1 MMPVANDRHEPRFS
15 VSKRD
20 EAPPCS
26 HTRRRW
32 VRAGLFSLFFAIHSA
47 PGTGVWAAGTE
58 DSTPISNSPAVGVLQ
73 EGLRALEAKQIPK
86 ARQHFERAY
95 RMSAIPEALYQLGRV
110 AQLEGNAV
118 LAADLFRRYRD
129 LVGSQLEP
137 AVKAVIESHQAALK
151 QPVCEVRLLG
161 PEDSLVWVDGQL
173 IGRSP
178 LVGAALLSPGR
189 HRFTIETTH
198 GRYESDVLSIPEGR
212 TAQVNLTPGTK
223 GAAIAV
229 VSLPPAVLLVLS
241 GALKGR
247 DSSTVESL
255 RRTISSALAKEQT
268 VVLSDE
274 RLRSLLQ
281 KEPADCIDQQDC
293 QDRVAETAEARSV
306 VQVNLVRSTQ
316 TPSAAVGLLG
326 AEVIV
331 RDVASRQI
339 AARRTFACEGCSPS
353 QLQERFGQMAGGM
366 IAEANSRPRAML
378 TITTVPLGA
387 SVYVDGQLVGQT
399 PLERMS
405 FAGSHTVRGIKEGY
419 EPNERTVDVQ
429 LGRSNAV
436 DLKLTAQSTAARPQA
451 RSTWRLVLGGVLAG
465 GGLLTAAMGVS
476 ALSVHGQCDET
487 MPAVDGKPCPMIYST
502 KGIGGGLLGAGLA
515 VTAAGVL
522 LMAIPDRKI
531 DPTEHA
537 YDVPRAAP
545 ALAISF

>member
-1 MMPVANDRHEPRFS
+1 MRL
-15 VSKRD
+15 
-20 EAPPCS
+20 
-26 HTRRRW
+26 RW
-32 VRAGLFSLFFAIHSA
+32 IRTGLFGLFLAAHSA
-47 PGTGVWAAGTE
+47 PGAVVWAAGSE
-58 DSTPISNSPAVGVLQ
+58 DSTTTGNNPALGVLQ
-73 EGLRALEAKQIPK
+73 EGLRALEAKQTPK

-110 AQLEGNAV
+110 AQIEGNAV

-137 AVKAVIESHQAALK
+137 AAKAVIESHQAALK
-151 QPVCEVRLLG
+151 QPVCEVRLAG
-161 PEDSLVWVDGQL
+161 PEGSLLWVDGQL
-173 IGRSP
+173 VGRSP
-178 LVGAALLSPGR
+178 LVGAVLLSPGR

-198 GRYESDVLSIPEGR
+198 GRYESDALSIPEGR

-229 VSLPPAVLLVLS
+229 VSLPPAVLVVLS
-241 GALKGR
+241 GAVKGR

-255 RRTISSALAKEQT
+255 RRTISGALAKEQT

-274 RLRSLLQ
+274 RLKSLLQ

-293 QDRVAETAEARSV
+293 QDRVAEIAEARSV
-306 VQVNLVRSTQ
+306 VQVNLVRSAQ

-326 AEVIV
+326 AEVVV

-339 AARRTFACEGCSPS
+339 AARRTFSCEGCSLS
-353 QLQERFGQMAGGM
+353 QILERFGQMAGGM

-378 TITTVPLGA
+378 TITTVPPGA
-387 SVYVDGQLVGQT
+387 SVYVDGQLVGQA

-405 FAGSHTVRGIKEGY
+405 FAGSHTVKGVKDGY
-419 EPNERTVDVQ
+419 EPTERIMDVQ
-429 LGRSNAV
+429 FGRSNAAF
-436 DLKLTAQSTAARPQA
+436 LTLAPQASAARPQV

-465 GGLLTAAMGVS
+465 GGLLTAALGVS
-476 ALSVHGQCDET
+476 ALSVHGECDET
-487 MPAVDGKPCPMIYST
+487 MPSVDGKPCPMIYFT
-502 KGIGGGLLGAGLA
+502 NGIGGGLLGAGLT

-522 LMAIPDRKI
+522 LLAIPSKKI
-531 DPTEHA
+531 DHTEHS
-537 YDVPRAAP
+537 YQFPQDAP